1 MCYGHRES
9 FQEEEMTASYDL
21 VIRGGTIVDGTGRP
35 GFSGD
40 LAIKDGRIAAV
51 GKIERAAKEEIDA
64 SGRIVAPGFVDVH
77 THLDGH
83 ATWANQLNPSSQ
95 HGVTT
100 VLMGNCGVGF
110 APCKPE
116 DRHRL
121 VHLMEGVED
130 IPEIVMTEGL
140 PWNWR
145 SFPDYLDRLDE
156 RQYDMDVAA
165 QLPHAPLRVFVM
177 GERAAAREPATPED
191 IAQMRELAKE
201 AIEAGALGFSTSR
214 SINHKATDG
223 TLTPTYGTAS
233 DELAGIAKGLG
244 EAGKGVLQII
254 SDWDDV
260 DSEFAV
266 LKRMVKESGRP
277 LATTVLQM
285 HSAPDRWR
293 KVLDRIEGAA
303 AEGLP
308 IKAQVAGRPQGV
320 VMGLKLGRNPFMWT
334 QGYKEIEHLPFEEK
348 LAALKDPARRERI
361 LSEVL
366 PEGVDWIIRM
376 FATSWDVMFEYD
388 GNYEPKPEQTIAA
401 RAKAAGVSPSEFAYD
416 LLVSNDGDGIIN
428 MAAANFH
435 QYSADA
441 MKTMVNHANTI
452 WALGDSGAHCGLLC
466 DASLPTYM
474 LQRWAEPNGGPLPIE
489 RVIKG
494 LSSETAASVGLNDR
508 GILAPGYR
516 ADVNIIDITK
526 IRVGRPQMRADLP
539 NGGRQLS
546 QTATGY
552 DATIV
557 NGVVTYRK
565 GEPTGALPGRLVRGA
580 QPAPVAA

>member
-1 MCYGHRES
+1 MAS
-9 FQEEEMTASYDL
+9 FDL
-21 VIRGGTIVDGTGRP
+21 VIRGGTIVDGTGKP
-35 GFSGD
+35 GFKGD
-40 LAIKDGRIAAV
+40 LAIKDGKIAAV
-51 GKIERAAKEEIDA
+51 GTFDGTGTEEIDA
-64 SGRIVAPGFVDVH
+64 SDRIVAPGFVDVH

-83 ATWANQLNPSSQ
+83 VTWANRLNPSSA

-145 SFPDYLDRLDE
+145 SFPDYLDRLEE
-156 RQYDMDVAA
+156 REYDMDVAA

-177 GERAAAREPATPED
+177 GERAAAKEPATPED

-223 TLTPTYGTAS
+223 TLTPTYGAAS
-233 DELAGIAKGLG
+233 DELAGIASGLG
-244 EAGKGVLQII
+244 EIGKGVLQLI
-254 SDWDDV
+254 SDWEDV
-260 DSEFAV
+260 DSEFSV
-266 LKRMVKESGRP
+266 LRRMVAESGRP

-293 KVLDRIEGAA
+293 KVMDRIEVAA

-308 IKAQVAGRPQGV
+308 VKAQVAGRPQGV
-320 VMGLKLGRNPFMWT
+320 VMGLRLSRNPFLFAKA
-334 QGYKEIEHLPFEEK
+334 YKEVENLPFDER

-361 LSEVL
+361 LAEAANL
-366 PEGVDWIIRM
+366 PDDLDWIQRM
-376 FATSWDVMFEYD
+376 FATSFDVMFEYD
-388 GNYEPKPEQTIAA
+388 GNYEPRPEQTLSA
-401 RAKAAGVSPSEFAYD
+401 RAKAMGVSPQALAYD
-416 LLVSNDGDGIIN
+416 ILVAGNGDGIIN
-428 MAAANFH
+428 MAAANFYG
-435 QYSADA
+435 YSADA
-441 MKTMVNHANTI
+441 MKTMVTHDNTI

-489 RVIKG
+489 KVIKG
-494 LSSETAASVGLNDR
+494 LSSETAHSVGLDDR
-508 GILAPGYR
+508 GVLAPGYR
-516 ADVNIIDITK
+516 ADVNVIDVNNV
-526 IRVGRPQMRADLP
+526 RVGRPQMLDDLP
-539 NGGRQLS
+539 NGGRQLC
-546 QTATGY
+546 QTASGY

-557 NGVVTYRK
+557 AGVVTYRK

>member
-1 MCYGHRES
+1 
-9 FQEEEMTASYDL
+9 MTASYDL
-21 VIRGGTIVDGTGRP
+21 VIRGGTIVDGTGKP
-35 GFSGD
+35 GFRGD
-40 LAIKDGRIAAV
+40 LAVKDGKVAAV
-51 GKIERAAKEEIDA
+51 GKIEGAGKEEIDA
-64 SGRIVAPGFVDVH
+64 TGRIVAPGFVDVH

-83 ATWANQLNPSSQ
+83 ATWANRLNPSSA

-140 PWNWR
+140 SWNWR

-177 GERAAAREPATPED
+177 GERAAAREPATADD

-223 TLTPTYGTAS
+223 TLTPTYGTAA
-233 DELAGIAKGLG
+233 DELAGIAQGLG
-244 EAGKGVLQII
+244 EIGKGVLQLI
-254 SDWDDV
+254 SDWEDV
-260 DSEFAV
+260 DAEFAV
-266 LKRMVKESGRP
+266 LRRMVSESGRP

-293 KVLDRIEGAA
+293 QVLDRIEVAA
-303 AEGLP
+303 ADGLP

-320 VMGLKLGRNPFMWT
+320 VMGLQLSRNPFMWT
-334 QGYKEIEHLPFEEK
+334 GGYREVEHLPFEEK
-348 LAALKDPARRERI
+348 LAALRDPVRREGI
-361 LSEVL
+361 ISESEVL
-366 PEGVDWIIRM
+366 PDDLDWMQRL
-376 FATSWDVMFEYD
+376 FASNFASMFEYD
-388 GNYEPKPEQTIAA
+388 GNYEPRPEQSMASRAA
-401 RAKAAGVSPSEFAYD
+401 AAGVSPQAYAYD
-416 LLVSNDGDGIIN
+416 LMVSGDGSTVIT
-428 MAAANFH
+428 MPAANFH
-435 QYSADA
+435 GFSADA
-441 MKTMVNHANTI
+441 MKTMVTHDNTI

-474 LQRWAEPNGGPLPIE
+474 LQRWAAPNGGPLPIE
-489 RVIKG
+489 EVIRG
-494 LSSETAASVGLNDR
+494 LSSSTAASVGLYDR
-508 GILAPGYR
+508 GVLAAGYR
-516 ADVNIIDITK
+516 ADINVIDVANV
-526 IRVGRPQMRADLP
+526 RVGKPQMREDLP

-546 QTATGY
+546 QTASGF

-557 NGVVTYRK
+557 GGVVTYRK
-565 GEPTGALPGRLVRGA
+565 GESTGALPGRLVRGA
-580 QPAPVAA
+580 QPAPVDA

>member
-1 MCYGHRES
+1 MAS
-9 FQEEEMTASYDL
+9 FDL
-21 VIRGGTIVDGTGRP
+21 VIRGGTIVDGTGKP
-35 GFSGD
+35 GFKGD
-40 LAIKDGRIAAV
+40 LAIKDGKIAAV
-51 GKIERAAKEEIDA
+51 GTVDGTGTEEIDA
-64 SGRIVAPGFVDVH
+64 AGRIVSPGFVDVH

-83 ATWANQLNPSSQ
+83 ATWSNRLNPSSQ

-140 PWNWR
+140 SWDWR

-177 GERAAAREPATPED
+177 GERAAAREPATADD

-223 TLTPTYGTAS
+223 TLTPTYGTGA
-233 DELAGIAKGLG
+233 DELAGIAQGLG
-244 EAGKGVLQII
+244 ELGKGVLQII
-254 SDWDDV
+254 SDWEDV

-293 KVLDRIEGAA
+293 QVMDRIEVAA
-303 AEGLP
+303 ADGLP
-308 IKAQVAGRPQGV
+308 IKAQVAGRPQGA
-320 VMGLKLGRNPFMWT
+320 VMGLQLGRNPFMWT
-334 QGYKEIEHLPFEEK
+334 GGYREVEHLPFDEK
-348 LAALKDPARRERI
+348 LAALRDPARRARI
-361 LSEVL
+361 IAESETL
-366 PEGVDWIIRM
+366 PDDLDWMQRL
-376 FATSWDVMFEYD
+376 FASNFASMFEYD
-388 GNYEPKPEQTIAA
+388 GNYEPRPELSLAS
-401 RAKAAGVSPSEFAYD
+401 RAEAKGVTPQAVAYD
-416 LLVSNDGDGIIN
+416 LMVSGDGSTVIT
-428 MAAANFH
+428 MPAANFH
-435 QYSADA
+435 GFKADA
-441 MKTMVNHANTI
+441 MHTMITHENTI

-474 LQRWAEPNGGPLPIE
+474 LQRWAAPNGGPLPVE

-494 LSSETAASVGLNDR
+494 LTSETAHSVGLDDR
-508 GILAPGYR
+508 GVLAPGYR
-516 ADVNIIDITK
+516 ADINIIDVEK
-526 IRVGRPQMRADLP
+526 VRVGKPHMRNDLP

-546 QTATGY
+546 QTASGY

-557 NGVVTYRK
+557 AGVVTYRK
-565 GEPTGALPGRLVRGA
+565 GEPTGALPGRLIRGA

>member
-1 MCYGHRES
+1 
-9 FQEEEMTASYDL
+9 MTASYDL

-40 LAIKDGRIAAV
+40 VAVKDGRIAAI
-51 GKIERAAKEEIDA
+51 GKVEGEGREEIDA
-64 SGRIVAPGFVDVH
+64 TGRIVSPGFVDVH

-83 ATWANQLNPSSQ
+83 VTWANRLNPSSA

-116 DRHRL
+116 DRQRL

-140 PWNWR
+140 PWNWE
-145 SFPDYLDRLDE
+145 SFPDYLNRLDE

-165 QLPHAPLRVFVM
+165 QLPHAPLRVYVM

-191 IAQMRELAKE
+191 IARMRALAKE
-201 AIEAGALGFSTSR
+201 AVEAGALGFSTSR
-214 SINHKATDG
+214 SLNHKATDG

-233 DELAGIAKGLG
+233 DELAGIAQGLG
-244 EAGKGVLQII
+244 EIGKGVLQII
-254 SDWDDV
+254 SDWEDV

-266 LKRMVKESGRP
+266 LQRMVRESGRP

-293 KVLDRIEGAA
+293 QVLDRIEQAA
-303 AEGLP
+303 GDGMP
-308 IKAQVAGRPQGV
+308 IRAQVAGRPQGV
-320 VMGLKLGRNPFMWT
+320 VMGLQLSRHPFMWAEA
-334 QGYKEIEHLPFEEK
+334 YREVADLPFEER
-348 LAALKDPARRERI
+348 LAALRDPARRARI
-361 LSEVL
+361 LAESEAL
-366 PEGVDWIIRM
+366 PDDLDWMQRL
-376 FATSWDVMFEYD
+376 FASNFDSMFEYD
-388 GNYEPKPEQTIAA
+388 GNYEPQPEQSIGA
-401 RAKAAGVSPSEFAYD
+401 RARAAGVTPQSIAYD
-416 LLVSNDGDGIIN
+416 LLVGGDGSAIIN
-428 MAAANFH
+428 MPAANFH
-435 QYSADA
+435 GYSAAA
-441 MKTMVNHANTI
+441 MRTMITHDHTI

-474 LQRWAEPNGGPLPIE
+474 LQRWSAPNGGPLPLE

-494 LSSETAASVGLNDR
+494 LSLETAQSVGLDDR

-516 ADVNIIDITK
+516 ADINVIDITNV
-526 IRVGRPQMRADLP
+526 RVGRPRMQPDLP
-539 NGGRQLS
+539 NGGRQLG
-546 QTATGY
+546 QAATGY

>member
-1 MCYGHRES
+1 M
-9 FQEEEMTASYDL
+9 ASYDL
-21 VIRGGTIVDGTGRP
+21 VIRGGTIVDGTGKP
-35 GFSGD
+35 GFKGD
-40 LAIKDGRIAAV
+40 LAVKDGKIAAV
-51 GKIERAAKEEIDA
+51 GTIDGAGREEIDA

-83 ATWANQLNPSSQ
+83 VTWANRLNPSSQ

-130 IPEIVMTEGL
+130 IPEIVMTKGL

-177 GERAAAREPATPED
+177 GERAAAKEPATPED
-191 IAQMRELAKE
+191 IAQMRELARE

-233 DELAGIAKGLG
+233 DELAGIAQGLG
-244 EAGKGVLQII
+244 QAGKGVLQII
-254 SDWDDV
+254 SDWEDV

-293 KVLDRIEGAA
+293 QVMDRIEIAA

-320 VMGLKLGRNPFMWT
+320 VMGLRLSRNPFMWT
-334 QGYKEIEHLPFEEK
+334 KGYKEVEHLPFEER
-348 LAALKDPARRERI
+348 LAALRDPARRA
-361 LSEVL
+361 SVL
-366 PEGVDWIIRM
+366 AEAEDLPDHLDWIERM
-376 FATSWDVMFEYD
+376 FASSFDVMFEYD
-388 GNYEPKPEQTIAA
+388 GNYEPTPEQTVAA
-401 RAKAAGVSPSEFAYD
+401 RARAMGVSPQSLAYD
-416 LLVSNDGDGIIN
+416 LLTAGNGDGVIN
-428 MAAANFH
+428 MAAANFYG
-435 QYSADA
+435 YSADA
-441 MKTMVNHANTI
+441 MKTMVTHDNTI

-474 LQRWAEPNGGPLPIE
+474 LQRWAAPNGGPLPIE

-494 LSSETAASVGLNDR
+494 LTSETAHSVGLNDR
-508 GILAPGYR
+508 GVLAPGYR
-516 ADVNIIDITK
+516 ADINVIDITNV
-526 IRVGRPQMRADLP
+526 RVGKPHMRDDLP

-546 QTATGY
+546 QTASGY

-580 QPAPVAA
+580 QPEPVAA